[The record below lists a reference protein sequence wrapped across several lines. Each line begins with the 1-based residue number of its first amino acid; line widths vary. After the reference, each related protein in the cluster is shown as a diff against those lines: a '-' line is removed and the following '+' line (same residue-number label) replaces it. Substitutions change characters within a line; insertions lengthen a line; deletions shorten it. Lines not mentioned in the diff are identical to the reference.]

1 MIRKSACLLGV
12 WIAAIS
18 AGSKTVSYRIE
29 AELSLGRSFSASAM
43 GGKAVIN
50 RYMEFEGELRLTLK
64 MEAGEEDAEP
74 VRGCMQISVR
84 DDIINSELASITP

>member
-18 AGSKTVSYRIE
+18 AGSRTVPYKIE
-29 AELSLGRSFSASAM
+29 AELLFGRSFSASAM

-50 RYMEFEGELRLTLK
+50 LYMEFEGELRLTLK
-64 MEAGEEDAEP
+64 MEAGEEDAGP
-74 VRGCMQISVR
+74 IRGCVQISVR
-84 DDIINSELASITP
+84 DDIIHSELASIAL